1 MYSCVDDVNDGCLA
15 TGEGTTELIV
25 SSFSTR
31 CQKAVIYKT
40 SNAMVSD
47 AISSPPIIVQQI

>member
-25 SSFSTR
+25 NTR
-31 CQKAVIYKT
+31 HKT
-40 SNAMVSD
+40 SNSMVSD
-47 AISSPPIIVQQI
+47 AISSPPVIVQ